1 MVIFNSYVK
10 LPDCIPIFSDGRQS
24 VNLLGFDMRV
34 IRILIVGWISMQ
46 QCH

>member
-1 MVIFNSYVK
+1 MLNYQIVYPYFRMV
-10 LPDCIPIFSDGRQS
+10 